1 MRMKRSIW
9 VVLALCFCVVMLTVS
24 AFADN
29 YGGED
34 NFGVL
39 GGETTTAPDEIV
51 TDGSTTVPGT
61 TAPEETDTDDVTTE
75 PATTVP
81 DETDT
86 SEGTTEPEQTGTE
99 ETTVDS
105 VTTEP
110 DASESE
116 TQAVESTVAQ
126 GNTTVEKSSESETQ
140 PAGENQSGLPWP
152 VILAAFVILGGA
164 CVALVVVLL
173 IKYFRAQKQ

>member
-1 MRMKRSIW
+1 MRCFRFLA
-9 VVLALCFCVVMLTVS
+9 VLLVLLCAFTLTVS
-24 AFADN
+24 AD
-29 YGGED
+29 GLD
-34 NFGVL
+34 WDDL
-39 GGETTTAPDEIV
+39 GTIVPPDTSTDSEEPTTDEI
-51 TDGSTTVPGT
+51 TTVPGT

>member
-39 GGETTTAPDEIV
+39 GGETTTAPEETV
-51 TDGSTTVPGT
+51 TDETTTVPGT

-75 PATTVP
+75 PETTEP
-81 DETDT
+81 EQGDT
-86 SEGTTEPEQTGTE
+86 SEGTTAPEQSGTD
-99 ETTVDS
+99 ETTADS
-105 VTTEP
+105 GTTEP
-110 DASESE
+110 DASETE
-116 TQAVESTVAQ
+116 TQAVESTAAQ
-126 GNTTVEKSSESETQ
+126 GNSSVEKPSESETQ

-164 CVALVVVLL
+164 CVALVIVLL